1 MQLTANGLYEYKLES
16 VESGFRAELSV
27 ERESEGIE
35 IVRIKIAAD
44 SPAVPPTFKLKWSHP
59 VIDVQ
64 GMWHPTALYHRWIRA
79 DWYPLL
85 DSKSTNSAPVVSL
98 FGGQGTN
105 RLTFAFS
112 DVLNVIKY
120 DAGLHEETSHFNCV
134 IAMFDTPTPELASY
148 EAELRIDTREI
159 PYFKSLDDVSHWW
172 SEYKSNT
179 PSRVPAEALEPMY
192 STWYSFHQELTPE
205 GIEEQCRLALAIGCK
220 SVIVDDGW
228 QTADNARGYAFCG
241 DWQVCEE
248 KMIDMKA
255 HVGRVHAMG
264 LKYLLWYSVPF
275 IGVNSDAW
283 NRFQNKLL
291 YKMDSMGAGVIDPR
305 YPEVREYLIGIYE
318 KALLD
323 WDLDGF
329 KLDFV
334 DVFQQQEQEN
344 EDSDPGRDIASVPQA
359 VDVLLSD
366 VMSRL
371 RAIKPDIMIEFRQ
384 PYISPLM
391 RKYGNLFRAGD
402 CPNDAVQNRIRTL
415 DIRLLCGNT
424 AAHADMIMWNAD
436 EPVDSAALQLI
447 NILFAVP
454 QISVRLETLPQKHLD
469 MLTFWLSFWRE
480 NREVLMHGQL
490 EPQRPELLFPLV
502 TARNNEVSI
511 TAVYNDSVVSLE
523 DTDTQK
529 IVIVNGTRGYR
540 LIVEVVTAL
549 GAREVQVLD
558 CMGGEVSKFEIDG
571 EQGLLSLSV
580 PPSGLV
586 ILLSANS
593 K

>member
-1 MQLTANGLYEYKLES
+1 MQITVKGLYEYKLES
-16 VESGFRAELSV
+16 VDSEFRAKLSV

-35 IVRIKIAAD
+35 IVRVKIEAD
-44 SPAVPPTFKLKWSHP
+44 APAVPPIFKLKWSHP

-64 GMWHPTALYHRWIRA
+64 GVWHPTALYQKSIRA
-79 DWYPLL
+79 DWFPLL
-85 DSKSTNSAPVVSL
+85 DSKSTSSAPVVSL
-98 FGGQGTN
+98 FGGKGAN

-120 DAGLHEETSHFNCV
+120 DAGLHEETSDFNC
-134 IAMFDTPTPELASY
+134 IFAMFDTPTPALASY
-148 EAELRIDTREI
+148 EAELRIDVREI
-159 PYFKSLDDVSHWW
+159 PYYTCLDDVSKWW
-172 SEYKSNT
+172 GEFESNT
-179 PSRVPAEALEPMY
+179 PSSVPVEALEPMY

-205 GIEEQCRLALAIGCK
+205 AIEEQCRLALAIGCK

-275 IGVNSDAW
+275 IGVNSEVW

-291 YKMDSMGAGVIDPR
+291 YKMDHLGAGVVDPR

-344 EDSDPGRDIASVPQA
+344 ESSDPGRDIASVPQA

-371 RAIKPDIMIEFRQ
+371 RSIKPDIMIEFRQ

-415 DIRLLCGNT
+415 DIRLLCGDT
-424 AAHADMIMWNAD
+424 AAHADMIMWNPN

-480 NREVLMHGQL
+480 HRDVLMHGELQ
-490 EPQRPELLFPLV
+490 PHHPELLFPLV
-502 TARNNEVSI
+502 TARNNEISI

-523 DTDTQK
+523 AADTQK
-529 IVIVNGTRGYR
+529 IVIVNGTRGDR
-540 LIVEVVTAL
+540 LIVETVKEI
-549 GAREVQVLD
+549 GARKVRVLD
-558 CMGGEVSKFEIDG
+558 CMGVAVSEYVIDG

-580 PPSGLV
+580 PASGLV
-586 ILLSANS
+586 ILEAV
-593 K
+593 

>member
-1 MQLTANGLYEYKLES
+1 MQLTAKGLYEYKLES
-16 VESGFRAELSV
+16 VDSVFRATLSV

-35 IVRIKIAAD
+35 IVRVKIEAD
-44 SPAVPPTFKLKWSHP
+44 APAVPPIFNLKFSHP

-64 GMWHPTALYHRWIRA
+64 GVWHPNALYQKSIRA
-79 DWYPLL
+79 DWIPLL
-85 DSKSTNSAPVVSL
+85 DSKSTSSAPVVSL
-98 FGGQGTN
+98 FGGKGVN

-120 DAGLHEETSHFNCV
+120 DAGLHEETSDFNCIV
-134 IAMFDTPTPELASY
+134 AMFDTPTPELASY
-148 EAELRIDTREI
+148 EAELRIDIREI
-159 PYFKSLDDVSHWW
+159 PYYTCLGDVSKWW
-172 SEYKSNT
+172 SEYESNK

-205 GIEEQCRLALAIGCK
+205 AIEEQCRLALSIGCK

-275 IGVNSDAW
+275 IGVNSEAW
-283 NRFQNKLL
+283 TRFQNKLL
-291 YKMDSMGAGVIDPR
+291 YKMDHLGAGVVDPR
-305 YPEVREYLIGIYE
+305 YPEVREYLISIYE

-344 EDSDPGRDIASVPQA
+344 ESADPGRDIASVPQA

-415 DIRLLCGNT
+415 DIRLLCGDT
-424 AAHADMIMWNAD
+424 AAHADMIMWNPN

-480 NREVLMHGQL
+480 HRDVLMHGQL
-490 EPQRPELLFPLV
+490 QPQHPEQLFPLV
-502 TARNNEVSI
+502 TARNHDRSI
-511 TAVYNDSVVSLE
+511 TAVYNDCVVSI
-523 DTDTQK
+523 DAAATQK
-529 IVIVNGTRGYR
+529 IVVVNGTRGDR
-540 LIVEVVTAL
+540 LIVETAKPI
-549 GAREVQVLD
+549 GARKVRILD
-558 CMGGEVSKFEIDG
+558 CMGVAVSGFEIDG
-571 EQGLLSLSV
+571 EQSLLSLSV

-586 ILLSANS
+586 ILESV
-593 K
+593 